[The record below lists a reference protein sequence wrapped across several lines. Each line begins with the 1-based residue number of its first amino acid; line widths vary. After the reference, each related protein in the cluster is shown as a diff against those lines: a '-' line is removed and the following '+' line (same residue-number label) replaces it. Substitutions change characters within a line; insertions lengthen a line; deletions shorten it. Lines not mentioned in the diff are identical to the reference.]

1 MWIIFWNRHGKAVTE
16 FLMNDETLIN
26 IETTLAH
33 HDQQIQDLND
43 VIHRQWKEIEML
55 KAKLVHML
63 AKMKEV
69 EAHAP
74 SGSEGLSVTDLAAQ
88 EKPPHY

>member
-1 MWIIFWNRHGKAVTE
+1 MWIIFWNRRDKAVTE
-16 FLMNDETLIN
+16 FVMNNETLIK

-33 HDQQIQDLND
+33 HDQQIQELND
-43 VIHRQWKEIEML
+43 VIHQQWKEIEML
-55 KAKLVHML
+55 KSKLVHVL

-69 EAHAP
+69 EANA
-74 SGSEGLSVTDLAAQ
+74 SSASEGLSVTDLAAQ